1 MKEIF
6 KYVKTDKIIR
16 WSIQISIGLLLIEV
30 IYSAISFFFLPQLVP
45 LFNQLPWGEERLG
58 QKWGIFYPSLITF
71 IFLACNLL
79 LLNYLYEKMPL
90 VARVISV
97 TTLLISILSFIFIVQ
112 TLHIIL

>member
-6 KYVKTDKIIR
+6 KYVKTDKIIK
-16 WSIQISIGLLLIEV
+16 WSVQISIGILLIEI
-30 IYSAISFFFLPQLVP
+30 IYSTISFFFLPPLVP

-58 QKWGIFYPSLITF
+58 AKWGIFYPSLIVF
-71 IFLACNLL
+71 LFLAGNLL
-79 LLNYLYEKMPL
+79 LLNSLYEKMPL
-90 VARVISV
+90 VARVLSV